1 MTKVIV
7 DTSAWIASFRPEGGN
22 SLKELVKQLISDG
35 KILLPG
41 IIKAEILRGTKT
53 KQEYQMLDELLSSL
67 TYLPIEDDFWD
78 RLARFSFNLLRKGI
92 TIPLVDTYIAL
103 IAIENNA
110 PLLHIDTHFDLI
122 AKKTQLKIL
131 DF

>member
-92 TIPLVDTYIAL
+92 TIPLVTTTLGASLCDGNKPIG
-103 IAIENNA
+103 
-110 PLLHIDTHFDLI
+110 
-122 AKKTQLKIL
+122 
-131 DF
+131 